1 MTVRHIVV
9 WTVKA
14 TDETEKAE
22 ALARMQTLL
31 TGLVGR
37 IPSILSLTV
46 GLNGAYPDKNADV
59 ALVAEFADYEGL
71 ANYQQHP
78 DHLEVAATIRT
89 LVSSRASIDFD
100 F

>member
-37 IPSILSLTV
+37 VPSILSLTV
-46 GLNGAYPDKNADV
+46 GLNGAYPDKNADI